1 LLRWPSASGLD
12 TPEEHRLLDHPLKPP
27 RNDTYSGGKMPDWLQ
42 ISIEVLTLTFM
53 LFGLFGLIIPIMP
66 GLVIIWVA
74 ALGYGIAAGFGTL
87 GWIMFAIISLLMAA
101 GSVIDN
107 VLMGTQARQ
116 SGASWVSIAAAL
128 VFGIA
133 GNFVL
138 PVIGGL
144 IAALL
149 ALFVA
154 EWIRRK
160 NWRESLKSVRGMAW
174 GCGWAFVIRFIM
186 GTVMIGL
193 WMIWA
198 WV

>member
-1 LLRWPSASGLD
+1 MSA
-12 TPEEHRLLDHPLKPP
+12 
-27 RNDTYSGGKMPDWLQ
+27 WLQ

-53 LFGLFGLIIPIMP
+53 LFGLFGLVIPVVP

-87 GWIMFAIISLLMAA
+87 GWIMFAIISLLMVA

-128 VFGIA
+128 VFGLA

-144 IAALL
+144 IAALV

-160 NWRESLKSVRGMAW
+160 NWRESLKTVGGMAW

-186 GTVMIGL
+186 GVVMIGL

-198 WV
+198 WA

>member
-1 LLRWPSASGLD
+1 
-12 TPEEHRLLDHPLKPP
+12 
-27 RNDTYSGGKMPDWLQ
+27 MPTWLQ
-42 ISIEVLTLTFM
+42 ISIEILTLTFM

-87 GWIMFAIISLLMAA
+87 GWIMFAIITLLMIA
-101 GSVIDN
+101 GSFIDN

-128 VFGIA
+128 VFGLA

-149 ALFVA
+149 ALFIA

-160 NWRESLKSVRGMAW
+160 NWRESLKSVGGMAW
-174 GCGWAFVIRFIM
+174 GCGWAFMIRFIM
-186 GTVMIGL
+186 GVVMIGL
-193 WMIWA
+193 WLIWA
-198 WV
+198 WA

>member
-1 LLRWPSASGLD
+1 
-12 TPEEHRLLDHPLKPP
+12 
-27 RNDTYSGGKMPDWLQ
+27 MPAWLQ

-53 LFGLFGLIIPIMP
+53 LFGLFGLVIPVVP

-74 ALGYGIAAGFGTL
+74 ALGYGIAADFGTL
-87 GWIMFAIISLLMAA
+87 GWIMFAIISLLMVA

-107 VLMGTQARQ
+107 VLMGTKARQ

-149 ALFVA
+149 ALFIA
-154 EWIRRK
+154 EWILRK
-160 NWRESLKSVRGMAW
+160 NWRESLKSVGGMAW

-186 GTVMIGL
+186 GVVMISL

-198 WV
+198 WA

>member
-1 LLRWPSASGLD
+1 
-12 TPEEHRLLDHPLKPP
+12 
-27 RNDTYSGGKMPDWLQ
+27 MPAWLQ

-53 LFGLFGLIIPIMP
+53 LFGLFGLVIPVVP

-87 GWIMFAIISLLMAA
+87 GWIMFAIISLLMVA

-144 IAALL
+144 SAALL

-186 GTVMIGL
+186 GVVMIGL

-198 WV
+198 WA

>member
-1 LLRWPSASGLD
+1 
-12 TPEEHRLLDHPLKPP
+12 
-27 RNDTYSGGKMPDWLQ
+27 MPTWLQ

-53 LFGLFGLIIPIMP
+53 LFGLFGLIIPVIP

-74 ALGYGIAAGFGTL
+74 ALGYGIASGFGTL
-87 GWIMFAIISLLMAA
+87 GWIMFAIISLLMVA

-149 ALFVA
+149 ALFIA

-160 NWRESLKSVRGMAW
+160 NWRESLKSVGGMAW

-186 GTVMIGL
+186 GVVMIGL

-198 WV
+198 LA

>member
-1 LLRWPSASGLD
+1 MSA
-12 TPEEHRLLDHPLKPP
+12 
-27 RNDTYSGGKMPDWLQ
+27 WLQ

-53 LFGLFGLIIPIMP
+53 LFGLFGLVIPVVP

-87 GWIMFAIISLLMAA
+87 GWIMFAIISLLMVA

-128 VFGIA
+128 VFGLA

-144 IAALL
+144 IAALV

-160 NWRESLKSVRGMAW
+160 NWRESLKSVGGMAW

-186 GTVMIGL
+186 GVVMIGL

-198 WV
+198 WA

>member
-1 LLRWPSASGLD
+1 
-12 TPEEHRLLDHPLKPP
+12 
-27 RNDTYSGGKMPDWLQ
+27 MPAWLQ

-53 LFGLFGLIIPIMP
+53 LFGLFGLVIPVVP

-87 GWIMFAIISLLMAA
+87 GWIMFAIISLLMVA

-160 NWRESLKSVRGMAW
+160 NWRESLKSVGGMAW

-186 GTVMIGL
+186 GVVMIGL

-198 WV
+198 WA

>member
-1 LLRWPSASGLD
+1 
-12 TPEEHRLLDHPLKPP
+12 
-27 RNDTYSGGKMPDWLQ
+27 MPAWLQ

-53 LFGLFGLIIPIMP
+53 LFGLFGLIIPVVP

-87 GWIMFAIISLLMAA
+87 GWIMFAIISLLMVA

-186 GTVMIGL
+186 GVVMIGL

-198 WV
+198 WA

>member
-1 LLRWPSASGLD
+1 
-12 TPEEHRLLDHPLKPP
+12 
-27 RNDTYSGGKMPDWLQ
+27 MPAWLQ

-53 LFGLFGLIIPIMP
+53 LFGLAGLVIPVVP

-74 ALGYGIAAGFGTL
+74 ALGYGIASGFGTL
-87 GWIMFAIISLLMAA
+87 GWIMFIIMTLLMIG

-128 VFGIA
+128 VFGLA

-149 ALFVA
+149 ALFIA

-160 NWRESLKSVRGMAW
+160 NWRESLKSVGGMAW
-174 GCGWAFVIRFIM
+174 GCGWAVVVRFIM
-186 GTVMIGL
+186 GTAMIGL

-198 WV
+198 WL

>member
-1 LLRWPSASGLD
+1 
-12 TPEEHRLLDHPLKPP
+12 
-27 RNDTYSGGKMPDWLQ
+27 MPAWLQ
-42 ISIEVLTLTFM
+42 ISIEILTLTFM
-53 LFGLFGLIIPIMP
+53 LFGLFGLVIPVVP

-87 GWIMFAIISLLMAA
+87 GWIMFAIISLLMVA

-128 VFGIA
+128 VFGLA

-144 IAALL
+144 IAALV

-160 NWRESLKSVRGMAW
+160 NWRESLKTVGGMAW

-186 GTVMIGL
+186 GVVMIGL

-198 WV
+198 WA

>member
-1 LLRWPSASGLD
+1 M
-12 TPEEHRLLDHPLKPP
+12 T
-27 RNDTYSGGKMPDWLQ
+27 TWLQ

-87 GWIMFAIISLLMAA
+87 GWIMFAIITLLMIA
-101 GSVIDN
+101 GSFIDN

-116 SGASWVSIAAAL
+116 SGASWVSITAAL
-128 VFGIA
+128 VFGLA

-149 ALFVA
+149 ALFIA

-160 NWRESLKSVRGMAW
+160 NWRESLKSVGGMAW
-174 GCGWAFVIRFIM
+174 GCGWAFMIRFIM
-186 GTVMIGL
+186 GVVMIGL
-193 WMIWA
+193 WLIWA
-198 WV
+198 WA

>member
-1 LLRWPSASGLD
+1 
-12 TPEEHRLLDHPLKPP
+12 
-27 RNDTYSGGKMPDWLQ
+27 MPDWLQ

>member
-1 LLRWPSASGLD
+1 
-12 TPEEHRLLDHPLKPP
+12 
-27 RNDTYSGGKMPDWLQ
+27 MPAWLQ
-42 ISIEVLTLTFM
+42 ISIEILTLTFM
-53 LFGLFGLIIPIMP
+53 LFGLFGLVIPVVP

-87 GWIMFAIISLLMAA
+87 GWIMFAIISLLMVA

-107 VLMGTQARQ
+107 ILMGTQARQ

-149 ALFVA
+149 ALFIA

-186 GTVMIGL
+186 GVVMIGL
-193 WMIWA
+193 WLVWA
-198 WV
+198 WA

>member
-1 LLRWPSASGLD
+1 MSA
-12 TPEEHRLLDHPLKPP
+12 
-27 RNDTYSGGKMPDWLQ
+27 WLQ

-53 LFGLFGLIIPIMP
+53 LFGLFGLIIPVIP

-74 ALGYGIAAGFGTL
+74 ALGYGIASGFGTL
-87 GWIMFAIISLLMAA
+87 GWIMFAIISLLMVA

-149 ALFVA
+149 ALFIA

-186 GTVMIGL
+186 GIVMIGL

-198 WV
+198 WT

>member
-1 LLRWPSASGLD
+1 
-12 TPEEHRLLDHPLKPP
+12 
-27 RNDTYSGGKMPDWLQ
+27 MPAWLQ

-53 LFGLFGLIIPIMP
+53 LFGLFGLVIPVVP

-74 ALGYGIAAGFGTL
+74 ALGYGIASGFGTL
-87 GWIMFAIISLLMAA
+87 GWIMFAIISLLMVA

-128 VFGIA
+128 IFGLA

-149 ALFVA
+149 ALFIA

-160 NWRESLKSVRGMAW
+160 NWRESLKSVGGMAW
-174 GCGWAFVIRFIM
+174 GCSWAFVIRFIM
-186 GTVMIGL
+186 GVVMIGL
-193 WMIWA
+193 WLVWA
-198 WV
+198 WA

>member
-1 LLRWPSASGLD
+1 
-12 TPEEHRLLDHPLKPP
+12 
-27 RNDTYSGGKMPDWLQ
+27 MPTWLQ

-53 LFGLFGLIIPIMP
+53 LFGLFGLIIPVVP

-74 ALGYGIAAGFGTL
+74 ALGYGIASGFGTL
-87 GWIMFAIISLLMAA
+87 GWIMFAIISLLMVA

-149 ALFVA
+149 ALFIA

-160 NWRESLKSVRGMAW
+160 NWRESLKSVGGMAW

-186 GTVMIGL
+186 GVIMIGL
-193 WMIWA
+193 WLVWA
-198 WV
+198 WA

>member
-1 LLRWPSASGLD
+1 M
-12 TPEEHRLLDHPLKPP
+12 T
-27 RNDTYSGGKMPDWLQ
+27 TWLQ

-87 GWIMFAIISLLMAA
+87 GWIMFAIITLLMIA
-101 GSVIDN
+101 GSFIDN

-128 VFGIA
+128 VFGLA

-149 ALFVA
+149 ALFIA

-160 NWRESLKSVRGMAW
+160 NWRESLKSVGGMAW
-174 GCGWAFVIRFIM
+174 GCGWAFMIRFIM
-186 GTVMIGL
+186 GVVMIGL
-193 WMIWA
+193 WLIWA
-198 WV
+198 WA

>member
-1 LLRWPSASGLD
+1 
-12 TPEEHRLLDHPLKPP
+12 
-27 RNDTYSGGKMPDWLQ
+27 MPTWLQ

-53 LFGLFGLIIPIMP
+53 LFGLFGLIIPVIP

-74 ALGYGIAAGFGTL
+74 ALGYGIASGFGTL
-87 GWIMFAIISLLMAA
+87 GWIMFAIISLLMVA

-149 ALFVA
+149 ALFIA

-160 NWRESLKSVRGMAW
+160 NWRESLKSVGGMAW

-186 GTVMIGL
+186 GVVMIGL

-198 WV
+198 WA

>member
-1 LLRWPSASGLD
+1 
-12 TPEEHRLLDHPLKPP
+12 
-27 RNDTYSGGKMPDWLQ
+27 MPDWLQ

-53 LFGLFGLIIPIMP
+53 LFGLFGLVIPIMP

-87 GWIMFAIISLLMAA
+87 GWIMFAIMTLLMIG
-101 GSVIDN
+101 GSFIDN

-128 VFGIA
+128 VFGLA

-160 NWRESLKSVRGMAW
+160 NWRESLKSVGGMAW

-186 GTVMIGL
+186 GVVMIGL

-198 WV
+198 WM

>member
-1 LLRWPSASGLD
+1 
-12 TPEEHRLLDHPLKPP
+12 
-27 RNDTYSGGKMPDWLQ
+27 MPTWLQ

-53 LFGLFGLIIPIMP
+53 LFGLFGLIIPVVP

-74 ALGYGIAAGFGTL
+74 ALGYGIAASFGTL
-87 GWIMFAIISLLMAA
+87 GWIMFAIISLLMVA

-149 ALFVA
+149 ALFIA
-154 EWIRRK
+154 EWIRCK

-186 GTVMIGL
+186 GVVMIGL
-193 WMIWA
+193 WLVWA
-198 WV
+198 WA